1 MKYWKA
7 IKLGLKMLKESKKQ
21 QGPIFGDNP
30 MTYGVDDPGEKDM
43 RRREGQT
50 NAQISVFFPES
61 GGSFTNIHGE
71 KFPFP
76 GIPDKDV
83 VMDISKYKKMVPVA
97 IDAYADFFIQH
108 ALKPEKYC
116 KAVREIYRLFTL
128 MSDREMEPK
137 NKDRWLKVR
146 DMVCVILEFDN
157 AYRFR
162 LQDMIKEA
170 RIEEL
175 ELDEAD
181 KYWAGKTLS
190 YKWGHFNEE
199 QLKQCRKS

>member
-1 MKYWKA
+1 MNYLKA

-30 MTYGVDDPGEKDM
+30 LTYGVDDPGEKDL
-43 RRREGQT
+43 RRREGQIDT
-50 NAQISVFFPES
+50 EVSVSFPES

-76 GIPDKDV
+76 GYPDKDV
-83 VMDISKYKKMVPVA
+83 VLDISKYKRMVPAA
-97 IDAYADFFIQH
+97 IDAYVWFFAQH
-108 ALKPEKYC
+108 ALKPERYC
-116 KAVREIYRLFTL
+116 RVVREIYRLFTL

-146 DMVCVILEFDN
+146 DMVCVVLEFDN

-162 LQDMIKEA
+162 LQDIIKEA
-170 RIEEL
+170 KIEEL
-175 ELDEAD
+175 MMDEAD